1 MAIFIPLVTKF
12 DAKGLEGA
20 QRALANFQNFA
31 VDVGRVAAAALTAVG
46 VASVREAAQFETTF
60 AKMQGL
66 VGLTTDEIA
75 ELQEAARRLGP
86 QFGKSG
92 NEAGEAL
99 FFITSSGL
107 RGADAID
114 VLEASLKGAAIGLGD
129 MSSLANA
136 ATAAM
141 NTYGP
146 SVISG
151 TEAVDLLAEAVRLGQ
166 FAPEELAASLGR
178 IIPVAA
184 EMNIGLDETLG
195 LIAALTRG
203 GLNASESVTGVRAAM
218 NAFLKP
224 TAEATKLL
232 GQYGLTASDVSD
244 SIEKDGFLA
253 TMISLRERFGE
264 NEDGFNRLIGS
275 QEGLNAVLALTGANL
290 EVNTDII
297 GQMTDG
303 VGILDDAMAIVADT
317 AQQKFDVAMATAK
330 DSLIDIGGALLDDL
344 LPHLDSFQTWVANNG
359 ETIETAF
366 INIFGAIADF
376 AESEALANIVSKFS
390 EMWPEIEN
398 TVEQLGNMAGT
409 LLPILL
415 DAVDQVLP
423 GLQDMASIIDDI
435 SFFIDEALTGFG
447 AWGEETPGIVD
458 WLEKQINPMS
468 RLKEA
473 LKAISDALDA
483 VRTAYERL
491 SNGGFDLGTPARD
504 VPLRGRRAGG
514 GPVAGGGS
522 YLVGEM
528 GPEIF
533 TPASGGGSITPN
545 DALGGN
551 TYNITV
557 NAGMG
562 SGNGAAL
569 GEAIVSAIKRYER
582 TSGPVFV
589 SA

>member
-60 AKMQGL
+60 AKIQGL

-86 QFGKSG
+86 QFGRSG

-114 VLEASLKGAAIGLGD
+114 VLEASLKGAAVGLGD
-129 MSSLANA
+129 MSSIANA

-151 TEAVDLLAEAVRLGQ
+151 TEAVDALAEAVRLGQ
-166 FAPEELAASLGR
+166 FAPEELASSLGR
-178 IIPVAA
+178 VIPISS
-184 EMNIGLDETLG
+184 ELGISLQETLG
-195 LIAALTRG
+195 IIAGLTRG
-203 GLNASESVTGVRAAM
+203 GLNASEAVTGVRGAFQ
-218 NAFLKP
+218 AFLKP
-224 TAEATKLL
+224 SGEANDMLEQFGMSAE
-232 GQYGLTASDVSD
+232 GVRE
-244 SIEKDGFLA
+244 SIREKGFLA
-253 TMISLRERFGE
+253 TVVEMREAFGD
-264 NEDGFNRLIGS
+264 NEDAITRVFGS
-275 QEGLNAVLALTGANL
+275 IEGLNAVLALTGPNL
-290 EVNTDII
+290 QTNTDII

-303 VGILDDAMAIVADT
+303 VGILDDAMAIVSET

-330 DSLIDIGGALLDDL
+330 DSLIDIGGAILVDL
-344 LPHLDSFQTWVANNG
+344 LPYLDRFQTWVANNG

-366 INIFGAIADF
+366 INIFGAVADF
-376 AESEALANIVSKFS
+376 AESEAMANIATAFA
-390 EMWPEIEN
+390 EMWPDIEE
-398 TVEQLGNMAGT
+398 TVTQLGEMAGS
-409 LLPILL
+409 LVPLLL
-415 DAVDQVLP
+415 DAVEQILP

-458 WLEKQINPMS
+458 WLVKQINPME
-468 RLKEA
+468 RLKEQLRQIA
-473 LKAISDALDA
+473 EGLDA
-483 VRTAYERL
+483 VRRAYERL
-491 SNGGFDLGTPARD
+491 TNGGFDLGTPARD
-504 VPLRGRRAGG
+504 VPLRGRRASG

-545 DALGGN
+545 DALGGS

-562 SGNGAAL
+562 TNGAAL
-569 GEAIVSAIKRYER
+569 GAQIVSAIKKFER
-582 TSGPVFV
+582 TSGPVFA